1 MFEPSYRGNRELSES
16 IVLANLARIERSF
29 IGFKRPDTSIL
40 VEENQLRTFLKAIGE
55 ETDSGVGKPADGWS
69 STPAPPTYLFCLYMM
84 SSPDAYAFWRDLGIE
99 VGRLL
104 HGEQAFEYF
113 EPVHVGDKLTF
124 SPEITGVEEKKG
136 GAMSVVS
143 QIIEVKDDTGR
154 RKARITIRTIILNS
168 IS

>member
-1 MFEPSYRGNRELSES
+1 
-16 IVLANLARIERSF
+16 VLAKPARIERSL
-29 IGFKRPDTSIL
+29 IGLRRPDTSIL

-55 ETDSGVGKPADGWS
+55 EPAGGSS

-104 HGEQAFEYF
+104 HGEQAFDYF
-113 EPVHVGDKLTF
+113 EPVHVGDRLTF

-143 QIIEVKDDTGR
+143 QTIEVKDDAGR